1 MTANTNVVASSTIE
15 TQLDDTGNNPV
26 VGDTGS
32 NHNRKILH
40 ITLVVDTVAVDVGD
54 VFDALD
60 DMSGVELTGEKAY
73 NARGTYI
80 WNMGPS

>member
-1 MTANTNVVASSTIE
+1 MANTNVTASDTIE

-26 VGDTGS
+26 VGDTGTS
-32 NHNRKILH
+32 HNRKILH
-40 ITLVVDTVAVDVGD
+40 ITLVVDSVAVDVGD

-60 DMSGVELTGEKAY
+60 DITDVELTGEKSF

-80 WNMGPS
+80 WNMGPA